1 MWITSSLPTVLSP
14 ATVALGNFDGVHQ
27 GHRQVILPILPPHCG
42 ESVTSVFAANATDA
56 VESQVDRGAATPV
69 YPTVLTFH
77 PHPQEFFTGE
87 KRLLLTPL
95 EQKATL
101 LKGMGIQQ
109 LVMLPFNHDLA
120 ALSPQA
126 FVEEI
131 LVNHLQAKRVSVG
144 ENFRFGHRRSGTV
157 EDLLAIANSYGIEVC
172 IIPLETR
179 QSERISSSRIRQAL
193 TDGDIHLANH
203 LLGYAYTLSGTVQQ
217 GQQLGRT
224 LGFPTANLKI
234 SPRKFLPRTGVY
246 AVQVEIRR
254 SHTSPHSLHGVM
266 NLGTRPS
273 VGGQQLLPEIHLFDW
288 SGDLYGHNL
297 NVGLIHFLRSEQKFA
312 SLEALK
318 AQIQADC
325 SQAQR
330 LLTDSPTSVPHP

>member
-1 MWITSSLPTVLSP
+1 MWITSSLPAVLSP
-14 ATVALGNFDGVHQ
+14 ATVALGNFDGVHL
-27 GHRQVILPILPPHCG
+27 GHRQVILPILSTEPDQPPL
-42 ESVTSVFAANATDA
+42 AASADVADEPAT
-56 VESQVDRGAATPV
+56 AASCTIPI

-77 PHPQEFFTGE
+77 PHPQEFFSGQ

-101 LKGMGIQQ
+101 LKAMGIQQ
-109 LVMLPFNHDLA
+109 LVLLPFDQDLA
-120 ALSPQA
+120 ALSPPA
-126 FVEEI
+126 FVEKI
-131 LVNHLQAKRVSVG
+131 LVQHLQAKRISVG

-157 EDLLAIANSYGIEVC
+157 EDLVAIATAYGIEVC
-172 IIPLETR
+172 VVPLENR

-193 TDGDIHLANH
+193 EDGDIALANR
-203 LLGYAYTLSGTVQQ
+203 LLGYPYTLSGTVQQ

-234 SPRKFLPRTGVY
+234 SPRKFLPRQGVY

-254 SHTSPHSLHGVM
+254 GAAAPRHLVGVV

-273 VGGQQLLPEIHLFDW
+273 VGGQQILPEIHIFDW
-288 SGDLYGHNL
+288 SGDLYGHTL
-297 NVGLIHFLRSEQKFA
+297 NVGLTHFLRPEQKFE
-312 SLEALK
+312 SLDALK

-325 SQAQR
+325 HQAQC
-330 LLTDSPTSVPHP
+330 LFAQVPAPHP